1 LTATPAGSGAGIDE
15 RLTSRAL
22 EPVYWTRQVLK
33 RKESF
38 MFTGSRRVPVKNR
51 DRAIAF
57 YSALLGVDLERQ
69 STALSFEERGDDGSP
84 LLHFN
89 VAKRLDDALAFVW
102 SNGGRVLEP
111 EPIVAGHNRCVL
123 VMDCEGNRIALYTD
137 RA

>member
-1 LTATPAGSGAGIDE
+1 M
-15 RLTSRAL
+15 
-22 EPVYWTRQVLK
+22 
-33 RKESF
+33 F
-38 MFTGSRRVPVKNR
+38 FTGSRRVPVKNR

-57 YSALLGVDLERQ
+57 YSALLGVDLGRQ
-69 STALSFEERGDDGSP
+69 STTLSFDERGDNEST

-89 VAKRLDDALAFVW
+89 IANRLDDALAFVW

-111 EPIVAGHNRCVL
+111 DAVAAGRDRCAL

>member
-1 LTATPAGSGAGIDE
+1 
-15 RLTSRAL
+15 
-22 EPVYWTRQVLK
+22 
-33 RKESF
+33 

-69 STALSFEERGDDGSP
+69 STALSFEERGDNEST
-84 LLHFN
+84 LLYFN
-89 VAKRLDDALAFVW
+89 IAKRLDDALEFVW
-102 SNGGRVLEP
+102 SNGGRILVP
-111 EPIVAGHNRCVL
+111 EPIVAGRDCCAL